1 MSRPRKSIAEIEA
14 LLLDDV
20 RRQRHCDKVAY
31 IEIRLCEPDEDSNGA
46 NWTVAV
52 VDNGQCSREFAGAA
66 VMVAMDRL
74 QREFDAI
81 AE

>member
-1 MSRPRKSIAEIEA
+1 MTRPKKPVAEIEA

-20 RRQRHCDKVAY
+20 RRQRHCDKVAN
-31 IEIRLCEPDEDSNGA
+31 IEIRLCAPDEDSNGA

-52 VDNGQCSREFAGAA
+52 VDNGACSREFAGAA

-74 QREFDAI
+74 QREVDAL